1 MKLMKKMIC
10 LFLTLTML
18 LSVALPALAVED
30 ETIKGS
36 ILIDFTKTDG
46 YLSRLSF
53 SAFKLLDIE
62 GYKNDEG
69 EYVSYSYSASYEWL
83 DFYADYFGLDKSS
96 EAFPNDALNAIID
109 LHQDGVKFW
118 EFQSAAISRA
128 DGIEFLFEQDGE
140 AHKLNHLPL
149 GAYVVVSRCEQCGE
163 RLPFSFVIVDPVSPD
178 KEIALPYYYDHR
190 PDFSLMLDK
199 DGDLSTTNDRSNT
212 AVGAI
217 GDIVTY
223 VIEEQIPH
231 MCAFDKY
238 FYVMRAYLSN
248 GITFPYNVDVRI
260 GDKIL
265 EEGTDYEVVTYEN
278 EDSSTFMELNFKDFV
293 QYSAPEYV
301 DATMTISYN
310 AILNSEAEVGAY
322 ANINSVYV
330 LHSVVDCEECEN
342 VDDLEE
348 HYDCTQETI
357 NKDATIFSGALEIA
371 VTDELNNRLIG
382 AEFTLCGESKNVV
395 RKVTNA
401 YEVSETGT
409 YWKLKNGTYT
419 NVSPDAVVDGVPVNP
434 DNYESVTTKYEKREM
449 RTTDGVSPEEA
460 VMGVVGDDG
469 ILCFEG
475 LGEGTYQIRET
486 QAPDEHPC
494 LSETIEI
501 TVALNEETGEL
512 EYQGALTQNGEGHI
526 YVVHKAGVELPS
538 EKMPAIRHTLN
549 LAEDIALNYVISAID
564 LEGYDMETLF
574 LNAKVPQ
581 YVDNECTGYLEYP
594 LQPERRGDYYY
605 FTLEGLTAVQMN
617 DTLQAELV
625 NYDGVKF
632 TVHCQDEYSIATYA
646 MTQLNKD
653 GASKE
658 LKALCAD
665 LLRYG
670 AKAQIFKGYR
680 TDALADAN
688 MSDVH
693 KSYLADLDSVSL
705 RNLNMEISNGGEP
718 ALEWYAKGL
727 DLNTKV
733 GLTFMMIHTR
743 NINYGYEICVRYQKQ
758 DGTQVS
764 YIIDPDAVEMFD
776 FGDGRNGIRFAFHEL
791 PAAELRTP
799 VCITVYDEQGN
810 PISNDLIY
818 SAESYACGKTG
829 TLSDVCKALFAYSDS
844 AKAFFTK

>member
-1 MKLMKKMIC
+1 MNITRKLLCILLM
-10 LFLTLTML
+10 LALL
-18 LSVALPALAVED
+18 LSVAVPALAAEEETFTGSLTLNVDPAIDVMPKTFGAVRILDLSVVTDDNGEPVSYLYTVPNEWRTFFANYFEID
-30 ETIKGS
+30 ETAE
-36 ILIDFTKTDG
+36 DFDNRVVSKIVEVKEYSDFSEFCFDMAYAPDKTTYG
-46 YLSRLSF
+46 F
-53 SAFKLLDIE
+53 
-62 GYKNDEG
+62 
-69 EYVSYSYSASYEWL
+69 EW
-83 DFYADYFGLDKSS
+83 
-96 EAFPNDALNAIID
+96 
-109 LHQDGVKFW
+109 
-118 EFQSAAISRA
+118 
-128 DGIEFLFEQDGE
+128 DGE
-140 AHKLNHLPL
+140 DHSAHDLPL
-149 GAYVVVSRCEQCGE
+149 GLYVVFSNCDLCGQK
-163 RLPFSFVIVDPVSPD
+163 SPLSYVTLNT
-178 KEIALPYYYDHR
+178 AT
-190 PDFSLMLDK
+190 PDMIIEVRE
-199 DGDLSTTNDRSNT
+199 DLSYCPNFTLSLDMDNDLTTTDDRSST
-212 AVGAI
+212 AVAAI
-217 GDIVTY
+217 GEMVTY
-223 VIEEQIPH
+223 VIEERIPH
-231 MCAFDKY
+231 MCGREKY
-238 FYVMRAYLSN
+238 YYIMNAILTDGLTY
-248 GITFPYNVDVRI
+248 PYNVDITI
-260 GDKIL
+260 GDKVL
-265 EEGTDYEVVTYEN
+265 EAGTDYEVESYEDEN
-278 EDSSTFMELNFKDFV
+278 GDTKMTLIFKNFI
-293 QYSAPEYV
+293 QYSALEYA
-301 DATMTISYN
+301 DATMTVSYN
-310 AILNSEAEVGAY
+310 AILNSEAETGSC
-322 ANINSVYV
+322 ANINEVDVEYSPY
-330 LHSVVDCEECEN
+330 DCEKCEDSD
-342 VDDLEE
+342 VPAEFGC
-348 HYDCTQETI
+348 CTSLLAPKI
-357 NKDATIFSGALEIA
+357 AKIYSGALEIV
-371 VTDELNNRLIG
+371 VTDALNNRLTG
-382 AEFTLCGESKNVV
+382 SEFALYGENKNVV

-409 YWKLKNGTYT
+409 YWKLKNGAYT
-419 NVSPDAVVDGVPVNP
+419 NVSPDTVVDGVPVNP

-469 ILCFEG
+469 ILRFEG

-486 QAPDEHPC
+486 QAPDEYHC

-526 YVVHKAGVELPS
+526 YVVHKTGVELPS

-564 LEGYDMETLF
+564 LEGYDLETLF

-581 YVDNECTGYLEYP
+581 YVDNECTGYLEYL
-594 LQPERRGDYYY
+594 LQPERRGEYYY

-632 TVHCQDEYSIATYA
+632 TVHCEDEYSIATYA

-688 MSDVH
+688 MTDVH

-718 ALEWYAKGL
+718 GLEWYAKGL

-733 GLTFMMIHTR
+733 GLTFMMMHTR

-764 YIIDPDAVEMFD
+764 YIIDPDSVEMFD
-776 FGDGRNGIRFAFHEL
+776 FSDGRNGIRFAFHEL
-791 PAAELRTP
+791 PVAELRTP

-829 TLSDVCKALFAYSDS
+829 TLGDVCKALFAYSDS
-844 AKAFFTK
+844 AKAFFAK